1 MYSRAQV
8 VSTAV
13 VSDVVHVFSRV
24 VSDVEC
30 CSCILQVA
38 STAVVSDVVH
48 VFLLIV

>member
-13 VSDVVHVFSRV
+13 VSDVHVFSRV

-30 CSCILQVA
+30 CPCILQVV
-38 STAVVSDVVH
+38 STAVVGDVAH

>member
-13 VSDVVHVFSRV
+13 VSDV
-24 VSDVEC
+24 EC
-30 CSCILQVA
+30 CPCILQVV

-48 VFLLIV
+48 VFLQIV